1 MSSVHSSKELKS
13 IDDEEDDLDDLDELL
28 DEFTL
33 KTPEPSPAATAQ
45 KSTIEAASST
55 TNNSFDGG
63 ELTDDEFAKQLELGI
78 EQILTDLEQNP
89 ESRKQFED
97 LMKGISD
104 FTDLNGAGTPPPS
117 VSASGSASTTKG
129 QPQAKKADSLQDT
142 IERTMER
149 MKESGKRVDKEITST
164 SEEDDFL
171 AAMMRQLE
179 QSSGGTGGSGDQSL
193 GSDEDLSKM
202 LAGMMDQLTSK
213 EILYEP
219 MKELD
224 DKYSDWLQKNR
235 ASLSTEDAS
244 RYETQRVVVR
254 DIVVRFENPSYSD
267 DSESDRK
274 YIVERMQKMQESGSP
289 PSDIMGEL
297 GPGAGLDNS
306 FGGLGP
312 ETENCNIQ

>member
-1 MSSVHSSKELKS
+1 MSSVQPPKETKS
-13 IDDEEDDLDDLDELL
+13 VDDEEDDLDDLDELL

-33 KTPEPSPAATAQ
+33 KSPEPSPATAP
-45 KSTIEAASST
+45 KSAIEGESST
-55 TNNSFDGG
+55 TAEKSFEGD

-78 EQILTDLEQNP
+78 EQILTDLDQNP
-89 ESRKQFED
+89 ESRKQFEE

-104 FTDLNGAGTPPPS
+104 FTDLNGGETPPT
-117 VSASGSASTTKG
+117 VSSGTGSASAAKS
-129 QPQAKKADSLQDT
+129 QPQTKKGDTLQET
-142 IERTMER
+142 IARTMER

-164 SEEDDFL
+164 NEEDDFL

-179 QSSGGTGGSGDQSL
+179 QSTGVTGSGDQSL

-202 LAGMMDQLTSK
+202 LAGMMEQLTSK

-224 DKYSDWLQKNR
+224 DKYADWLQKNR
-235 ASLSTEDAS
+235 ATLSAEDAA
-244 RYETQRVVVR
+244 RYDTQRVVVR

-267 DSESDRK
+267 DNEADRK
-274 YIVERMQKMQESGSP
+274 YIVEHMQKMQESGSP
-289 PSDIMGEL
+289 PPDIMGEL
-297 GPGAGLDNS
+297 GPGAIFDNS

-312 ETENCNIQ
+312 ETENCNVQ